1 MPRIVIVSA
10 VAIAL
15 LCAAAV
21 GAWFA
26 LVRSVADATASQV
39 RVAGD
44 LLDTGAAIDARL
56 AGAVLRPGLRI
67 VLADRSKGVLL
78 DADGNGVHEHSLP
91 PAPLPGSPPE
101 SERAPSGPPNGPG
114 RPSPVVSVAL
124 ALAHVVPLDARRGQR
139 SVRVGADGVFLA
151 RRLVWGAVVLALA
164 IALTCA
170 FAARQAVARTR
181 AERRRLESD
190 VLERRAAAERYQRF
204 LAETGHELRTPLTVI
219 SGYVEILRAHRGD
232 APIDARVVD
241 GLQAE
246 TARMRLLVEKMLT
259 LARLEADAGV
269 ARLIDVAQAAHDAVE
284 TARRRFADREVT
296 VDVARTASIVIDADD
311 YAAAL
316 GNLLENAVKYAPGS
330 PILVET
336 DILDG
341 EAVTSVIDRGPGVPP
356 DDRRAI
362 FDRFRRG
369 RRSASRDGLGIGLS
383 IVKRVAD
390 RWNGRI
396 TLDSVDGCTTF
407 ALSFPVADEEAHA
420 VSG

>member
-1 MPRIVIVSA
+1 M
-10 VAIAL
+10 
-15 LCAAAV
+15 
-21 GAWFA
+21 
-26 LVRSVADATASQV
+26 
-39 RVAGD
+39 
-44 LLDTGAAIDARL
+44 
-56 AGAVLRPGLRI
+56 
-67 VLADRSKGVLL
+67 
-78 DADGNGVHEHSLP
+78 
-91 PAPLPGSPPE
+91 
-101 SERAPSGPPNGPG
+101 
-114 RPSPVVSVAL
+114 
-124 ALAHVVPLDARRGQR
+124 
-139 SVRVGADGVFLA
+139 
-151 RRLVWGAVVLALA
+151 
-164 IALTCA
+164 
-170 FAARQAVARTR
+170 
-181 AERRRLESD
+181 
-190 VLERRAAAERYQRF
+190 
-204 LAETGHELRTPLTVI
+204 
-219 SGYVEILRAHRGD
+219 RGD

-269 ARLIDVAQAAHDAVE
+269 ARLIDVAQAAHDAAE
-284 TARRRFADREVT
+284 TARRRFTDREVT

-341 EAVTSVIDRGPGVPP
+341 EAVTSVIDRGPGVAP

-396 TLDSVDGCTTF
+396 TLDSEDGCTTF

-420 VSG
+420 VAR